1 MRAPIYVIIH
11 YLQHA
16 ERLSASRLVLVGADE
31 WARGTV
37 SVKNLAAREQ
47 KEMSVAELL
56 SNQEIGLKSEG
67 KPSSWDITA
76 SFCRKLPVK
85 LDYIFPYTIEFMSF
99 KMDMYHLRYESTDI
113 MSHYKVYKKI

>member
-67 KPSSWDITA
+67 KPSS
-76 SFCRKLPVK
+76 
-85 LDYIFPYTIEFMSF
+85 
-99 KMDMYHLRYESTDI
+99 
-113 MSHYKVYKKI
+113 

>member
-1 MRAPIYVIIH
+1 
-11 YLQHA
+11 
-16 ERLSASRLVLVGADE
+16 LVLVGADE

-67 KPSSWDITA
+67 KPSS
-76 SFCRKLPVK
+76 
-85 LDYIFPYTIEFMSF
+85 
-99 KMDMYHLRYESTDI
+99 
-113 MSHYKVYKKI
+113 